1 MKTSINFK
9 PVKSDSENHNYR
21 KKTFDYIRKDLTPK
35 NEYWVQE
42 SIKVRLEKIEN
53 YCKEKSGRKLQ
64 KNAIP
69 IREAVVVIKENTTL
83 HELHLLA
90 KKLEDELK
98 IRVFQIAIHK
108 DEGHFDKDTKEW
120 KPNYHA
126 HLVADWQD
134 IETGKTLKH
143 QGFHY
148 SKMQD
153 ITAECL
159 GMERG
164 VSGGRQRLEALE
176 YKIQKKEEELKE
188 LNLKIDNI
196 KKQFTSNKSN
206 DIIVTK
212 ADFLGFRKIE
222 TDKTIENFETLL
234 KTYNVEAFKAKDLIS
249 KKDDLLQ
256 SLNQEVTLLKNY
268 INTLKKRNSLMLVNI
283 DVLKA
288 ERIKYLNEIKFT
300 LERKIESFRFS
311 QFYPK
316 STSIEK
322 LNSDMDAICRKM
334 SKENS
339 IPIDA
344 FEEIFKN
351 EKMNKQL
358 YSLLQFGNKNEQN
371 LQQEKNNDA
380 KRNLKR

>member
-1 MKTSINFK
+1 M
-9 PVKSDSENHNYR
+9 
-21 KKTFDYIRKDLTPK
+21 
-35 NEYWVQE
+35 
-42 SIKVRLEKIEN
+42 
-53 YCKEKSGRKLQ
+53 
-64 KNAIP
+64 
-69 IREAVVVIKENTTL
+69 
-83 HELHLLA
+83 
-90 KKLEDELK
+90 K
-98 IRVFQIAIHK
+98 IRIFQIAIHK
-108 DEGHFDKDTKEW
+108 DEGHFDKETKEW

-164 VSGGRQRLEALE
+164 ISGSKGRLEALE
-176 YKIQKKEEELKE
+176 YKIHKKEEELKE
-188 LNLKIDNI
+188 LNLKIHQI
-196 KKQFTSNKSN
+196 KKEFTSDKSK
-206 DIIVTK
+206 DLIVTK
-212 ADFLGFRKIE
+212 TDFLGFRKIE
-222 TDKTIENFETLL
+222 TDKTIENFATIIKTHNIEASKTNDQIIKKDKLL
-234 KTYNVEAFKAKDLIS
+234 KT
-249 KKDDLLQ
+249 
-256 SLNQEVTLLKNY
+256 LNEEVTLLKNEL
-268 INTLKKRNSLMLVNI
+268 NTLKKKNSLMLVNI
-283 DVLKA
+283 DILKA

-322 LNSDMDAICRKM
+322 LNSDMNAICRKM

-339 IPIDA
+339 IPINA

-351 EKMNKQL
+351 EKINKEL

-371 LQQEKNNDA
+371 LQQEKNNDV